1 MSLIAGIDIGGT
13 FTDLVLLD
21 KQTGEVRVD
30 KVPSTPGD
38 LSIGLIDALKQSN
51 AGPDVELIVHGT
63 TVATN
68 AILER
73 KGARCGLL
81 ATSGFRDVLELRRR
95 DRPHAYGLTGTYE
108 PLVPRDLRLEVP
120 ERVSAEG
127 EILHPVDRG
136 AVVKAAEKL
145 VAEGVEV
152 IVIAFLNSYANPANE
167 RDAGVE
173 IRARWPEMFVV
184 ASSDV
189 LPVYREFERT
199 STAVVNGYIQPVVS
213 AYLDR
218 LQHRLADERRFGGDL
233 LVMQSNGGM
242 IDARAVGDLPINT
255 VFSGPAA
262 GVIAASRLGA
272 EAGFDNLISY
282 DMGGTSLDVS
292 LIVDGQPQ
300 SSNGIDVEF
309 GIPVQVSMIDVQT
322 IGAGGGSIARV
333 DPGGLLQ
340 IGPDSAGASPGPVCY
355 AKGGTEPTVTDALV
369 VLGRINAARPISG
382 GVGDCLDIAAAA
394 SAIARNVG
402 EPLGLTTEEA
412 AQAIVTVANNIIS
425 GSVRRVSIDRGHDP
439 RDFALFAFGGGG
451 PLFVSQLIS
460 ELSIAHGL
468 VPPHPGIASA
478 WGCAVADIRRDFVHM
493 VNRRLDDIDLLEL
506 QAVIDQHVVTGSRF
520 VEQTGVSI
528 KEMKVIVEADM
539 GYEGQ
544 THVIRTTL
552 QQPLSS
558 TEDIKNSF
566 QAAYGRHYAHA
577 DTGYVELAALL
588 DSLPVHIL
596 NLRTSVVGLRP
607 SFKEKLATNPGGDV
621 DSAFSGSRKVYF
633 EGAFRD
639 CPTYDRSHLP
649 WDAQLEGPVVIEQV
663 DTTVW
668 VEPGTSLRVAE
679 GGSLVLQTEHPRT

>member
-218 LQHRLADERRFGGDL
+218 C
-233 LVMQSNGGM
+233 
-242 IDARAVGDLPINT
+242 NT
-255 VFSGPAA
+255 
-262 GVIAASRLGA
+262 
-272 EAGFDNLISY
+272 
-282 DMGGTSLDVS
+282 
-292 LIVDGQPQ
+292 
-300 SSNGIDVEF
+300 
-309 GIPVQVSMIDVQT
+309 
-322 IGAGGGSIARV
+322 
-333 DPGGLLQ
+333 
-340 IGPDSAGASPGPVCY
+340 ASPMSEDLEATSSSCS
-355 AKGGTEPTVTDALV
+355 
-369 VLGRINAARPISG
+369 RMAA
-382 GVGDCLDIAAAA
+382 
-394 SAIARNVG
+394 
-402 EPLGLTTEEA
+402 
-412 AQAIVTVANNIIS
+412 
-425 GSVRRVSIDRGHDP
+425 
-439 RDFALFAFGGGG
+439 
-451 PLFVSQLIS
+451 
-460 ELSIAHGL
+460 
-468 VPPHPGIASA
+468 
-478 WGCAVADIRRDFVHM
+478 
-493 VNRRLDDIDLLEL
+493 
-506 QAVIDQHVVTGSRF
+506 
-520 VEQTGVSI
+520 
-528 KEMKVIVEADM
+528 
-539 GYEGQ
+539 
-544 THVIRTTL
+544 
-552 QQPLSS
+552 
-558 TEDIKNSF
+558 
-566 QAAYGRHYAHA
+566 
-577 DTGYVELAALL
+577 
-588 DSLPVHIL
+588 
-596 NLRTSVVGLRP
+596 
-607 SFKEKLATNPGGDV
+607 
-621 DSAFSGSRKVYF
+621 
-633 EGAFRD
+633 
-639 CPTYDRSHLP
+639 
-649 WDAQLEGPVVIEQV
+649 
-663 DTTVW
+663 
-668 VEPGTSLRVAE
+668 
-679 GGSLVLQTEHPRT
+679 